1 MQTLQVAELSQKD
14 IQRLDQIIEDIINEK
29 MVASLSMLVNDEV
42 KFSLINTSEFRLDE
56 SSQIIPKSE
65 FSENEVGIYITCD
78 GDIKIGILF
87 HITLEDA
94 KKIAAVLLESK
105 SNLKL
110 TVEGKSSLAEIG
122 NIMAA
127 SLFNSI
133 NNVTECKIV
142 SSVPGFAIE
151 TMEIL
156 LENPIIEASTS
167 NTFVYTY
174 GVLECKKNNFKIF
187 ISIFQNP
194 SNIKAMINH
203 NNH

>member
-1 MQTLQVAELSQKD
+1 MQTLQVSELSQKD
-14 IQRLDQIIEDIINEK
+14 VQRLDQIIEDIINEK
-29 MVASLSMLVNDEV
+29 MTDSLSMLVNDEV
-42 KFSLINTSEFRLDE
+42 KFSLINTNEFRLDE
-56 SSQIIPKSE
+56 SSQMIPKSE

-78 GDIKIGILF
+78 GDLKIGILF
-87 HITLEDA
+87 HMTLEDA

-105 SNLKL
+105 SNVKL
-110 TVEGKSSLAEIG
+110 TIEGKSSLAEIG

-133 NNVTECKIV
+133 NNKTECKIV

-156 LENPIIEASTS
+156 LENPIIEASIS

-174 GVLECKKNNFKIF
+174 GVLECKNNNCKIF

-194 SNIKAMINH
+194 SNIKTMINQ